1 MSGQPS
7 FVSGQ
12 PIGRLMLLIWIKS
25 SFTCSTFFSKSV
37 FSGALFCQ
45 ACDHFNDHRAQEA
58 QEKIDK
64 YQTDGRV

>member
-1 MSGQPS
+1 
-7 FVSGQ
+7 
-12 PIGRLMLLIWIKS
+12 MLLIWIKS